1 MSIENKAKAWKMV
14 INMII
19 SILSDQLH
27 VTQVKLLLF
36 SPLPSA
42 NHGMRAGCF
51 YSFQRFHL
59 MQSTMGFELPYLR
72 DFFP

>member
-19 SILSDQLH
+19 SILI
-27 VTQVKLLLF
+27 LLF